1 MTTSRAF
8 FCWVGQIEASALLSF
23 GFFTYRSPHQGS
35 KICQAL
41 LTSRRRSTGT
51 TMAHSVLK
59 SRTAHLTTGC
69 DACLTTAAKMW
80 QKNYV
85 GNTARKSLA
94 RESASRQLFCC
105 ATTIMASASL
115 NFDFFTYRSP
125 HHGSKIWQKSSRRG
139 AAQELFCS
147 ASDEV
152 RALLISRRGA
162 TPVSP
167 RSKNVAKIHVR
178 DAARASL
185 AQWSA
190 SRPDLLQC

>member
-1 MTTSRAF
+1 MPS
-8 FCWVGQIEASALLSF
+8 
-23 GFFTYRSPHQGS
+23 
-35 KICQAL
+35 
-41 LTSRRRSTGT
+41 
-51 TMAHSVLK
+51 
-59 SRTAHLTTGC
+59 TAHLTTEEHRDNNGTFS
-69 DACLTTAAKMW
+69 AEVRAPLISRRGATHASHHRSKNVAKI
-80 QKNYV
+80 NV

-115 NFDFFTYRSP
+115 NFDFFSYRSP